1 MSKISKNCTIVAKKD
16 DAKIYDTET
25 RKLITVAK
33 KFNDLYYVNS
43 ILNNRNNVSNNE
55 SSLSNNENEAFV
67 NSVKLTEK
75 ERWHRNLGHVNFN
88 YLNKIVK
95 NKLLD
100 GSPEKIENL

>member
-1 MSKISKNCTIVAKKD
+1 
-16 DAKIYDTET
+16 
-25 RKLITVAK
+25 
-33 KFNDLYYVNS
+33 
-43 ILNNRNNVSNNE
+43 
-55 SSLSNNENEAFV
+55 V

-100 GSPEKIENL
+100 GLPEKIENVEMKCANCIKSKMSNLPFENKPTKAKEILEIIHTDLNGPHPTTGYCGEKYFLLL